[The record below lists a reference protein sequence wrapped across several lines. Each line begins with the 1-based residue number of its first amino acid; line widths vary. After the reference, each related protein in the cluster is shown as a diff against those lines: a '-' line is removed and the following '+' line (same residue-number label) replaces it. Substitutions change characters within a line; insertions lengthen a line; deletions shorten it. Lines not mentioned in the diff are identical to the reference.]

1 MIITEFPDTLTIVIR
16 QLEVRNREALSCS
29 VIFET
34 VSSQMRVIDS
44 ATVESAGNVT
54 IDIWR
59 GEKMEQ
65 VQVASAVKC
74 VTKTPNATGW
84 KEGKLE
90 GGNK

>member
-44 ATVESAGNVT
+44 AGNVT

-84 KEGKLE
+84 KK
-90 GGNK
+90 GN